1 MKIADALVGVDLLS
15 VETAPFIYYTE
26 SRPIYFDK
34 VSAIFPRMSQ
44 GQFEILCS
52 VITLSE
58 TLNKPIEANDQ
69 MLISA
74 YNSLFDDTYGLTLV
88 SVNKN
93 IARKAAELRAKYGLK
108 TPDAIHMATALETH
122 CQAFLT
128 NDMGLKRVTEIQV
141 LVLDELEVS

>member
-1 MKIADALVGVDLLS
+1 MKIADALFGVDLLG

-26 SRPIYFDK
+26 SRPTYADK
-34 VSAIFPRMSQ
+34 MQAIFQRMNR

-69 MLISA
+69 ILISA
-74 YNSLFDDTYGLTLV
+74 YTSLFENTSGVTLV
-88 SVNKN
+88 SVNKE
-93 IARKAAELRAKYGLK
+93 IARRAAYLRAQYKLK
-108 TPDAIHMATALETH
+108 TPDALHVATALETG

-128 NDMGLKRVTEIQV
+128 NDLGLKRVSEIRV
-141 LVLDELEVS
+141 LVLDELEIS

>member
-1 MKIADALVGVDLLS
+1 MKIADALSGVDLLG
-15 VETAPFIYYTE
+15 VETSPFIYYTE

-34 VSAIFPRMSQ
+34 MRAVFQRMNQ

-74 YNSLFDDTYGLTLV
+74 YNSLFDDTYGLTLI

-93 IARKAAELRAKYGLK
+93 IARKAAELRA
-108 TPDAIHMATALETH
+108 
-122 CQAFLT
+122 
-128 NDMGLKRVTEIQV
+128 
-141 LVLDELEVS
+141 

>member
-1 MKIADALVGVDLLS
+1 MKITDALSSIDLLC

-26 SRPIYFDK
+26 NRPVYAAK
-34 VSAIFPRMSQ
+34 MNAIFQHMNQ

-74 YNSLFDDTYGLTLV
+74 YNSLFDNTYGITLIP
-88 SVNKN
+88 VNKN
-93 IARKAAELRAKYGLK
+93 IARKAAELRAKYRLK
-108 TPDAIHMATALETH
+108 TPDAIHIATALETR

-128 NDMGLKRVTEIQV
+128 NDMGLKRVIEIQV
-141 LVLDELEVS
+141 LVLDELEIN